1 MWHLFH
7 NGQPSHCDEIWYESF
22 ALNEFSEFVLDYTG
36 RRHLKSVK
44 ENSLDGHTALD
55 FVDYVPGN
63 KGKLCTAWKN

>member
-1 MWHLFH
+1 
-7 NGQPSHCDEIWYESF
+7 
-22 ALNEFSEFVLDYTG
+22 VLDYTA

-63 KGKLCTAWKN
+63 KGKLCTA